1 MTPQQIALV
10 QQSFSKVAPISEA
23 AAVLFY
29 DRLFDVAPSV
39 RAMFPEDMTEQ
50 RKKLMGMLAAVV
62 SGLSN
67 LETIL
72 PAASA
77 LAKRHVAY
85 GAKAEHY
92 PVVGATLLWT
102 LEKGLGEAWTP
113 ELATAWTDAYGVLSG
128 YMISKPTARRRRPPN
143 RRCLVSEPL
152 VIVGNGMAAARL
164 VDELAKTALGRYA
177 VAVIGEEPR
186 LAYNRVLLSSVLAGE
201 TGSHEIELRPA
212 DWWRHRGVTVRYG
225 YRVTEI
231 DTGRRELKIAGEESM
246 EYSKLV
252 LATGSTPL
260 RLNVP
265 GADLAGVHT
274 FRDTR
279 DVDLLLTLAAAK
291 KRVVVV
297 GGGLLG
303 LEAAYGLAKAGAPVT
318 LLHLMDRLMERQ
330 LDGPAADLLKTL
342 VERKGIRI
350 LLNASTARIHGERHV
365 EAVELADGSRIE
377 ADAVI
382 FAAGIRPNIALAK
395 EAGIAVNRG
404 IVVNDE
410 MQTAS
415 PDIYALGECAEH
427 RGTCYGLVE
436 PAYEQAR
443 VLARHLG
450 GRPAA
455 YQGSVVSTNLKVSGV
470 SVFSA
475 GDFMGG
481 EGSESLVLTDRRR
494 GTYKKLVIADGCLTG
509 AVLIGDT
516 ADALWYLEL
525 IRTREKIAGIRA
537 DMMFGR
543 ALALP
548 SKAA

>member
-1 MTPQQIALV
+1 M
-10 QQSFSKVAPISEA
+10 
-23 AAVLFY
+23 
-29 DRLFDVAPSV
+29 
-39 RAMFPEDMTEQ
+39 
-50 RKKLMGMLAAVV
+50 
-62 SGLSN
+62 
-67 LETIL
+67 
-72 PAASA
+72 
-77 LAKRHVAY
+77 
-85 GAKAEHY
+85 
-92 PVVGATLLWT
+92 
-102 LEKGLGEAWTP
+102 
-113 ELATAWTDAYGVLSG
+113 
-128 YMISKPTARRRRPPN
+128 N
-143 RRCLVSEPL
+143 RRCVVSEPL

-231 DTGRRELKIAGEESM
+231 DTGRRELKIEGEESM

-252 LATGSTPL
+252 LAVGSTPL

-279 DVDLLLTLAAAK
+279 DVDLLLTLAAAR

-330 LDGPAADLLKTL
+330 LDASAADLLKTL

-350 LLNASTARIHGERHV
+350 LLNASTARIHGEGHV
-365 EAVELADGSRIE
+365 QAVELADGSRIE

-395 EAGIAVNRG
+395 DAGIAVNRG

-443 VLARHLG
+443 VLARHLA

-481 EGSESLVLTDRRR
+481 EGSESLVLSDRRR
-494 GTYKKLVIADGCLTG
+494 GTYKKLVISDGRLTG

-516 ADALWYLEL
+516 FDALWYLEL
-525 IRTREKIAGIRA
+525 IRNRDKVAAIRT

-543 ALALP
+543 ALARP

>member
-1 MTPQQIALV
+1 
-10 QQSFSKVAPISEA
+10 
-23 AAVLFY
+23 
-29 DRLFDVAPSV
+29 
-39 RAMFPEDMTEQ
+39 
-50 RKKLMGMLAAVV
+50 
-62 SGLSN
+62 
-67 LETIL
+67 
-72 PAASA
+72 
-77 LAKRHVAY
+77 
-85 GAKAEHY
+85 
-92 PVVGATLLWT
+92 
-102 LEKGLGEAWTP
+102 
-113 ELATAWTDAYGVLSG
+113 
-128 YMISKPTARRRRPPN
+128 
-143 RRCLVSEPL
+143 
-152 VIVGNGMAAARL
+152 MAAARL

-177 VAVIGEEPR
+177 VAVIGDEPR

-231 DTGRRELKIAGEESM
+231 DTGRRELKIEGEESV

-274 FRDTR
+274 FRDSR
-279 DVDLLLTLAAAK
+279 DVDLLLTLAAAR

-330 LDGPAADLLKTL
+330 LDLPAADLLKTL

-350 LLNASTARIHGERHV
+350 LLNASTARIHGEGHV

-382 FAAGIRPNIALAK
+382 FAAGIKPNVALARD
-395 EAGIAVNRG
+395 AGIAVNRG
-404 IVVNDE
+404 IVVNDV

-415 PDIYALGECAEH
+415 PDIYAIGECAEH

-443 VLARHLG
+443 VLARHLA

-455 YQGSVVSTNLKVSGV
+455 YQGSIVSTNLKVSGV

-481 EGSESLVLTDRRR
+481 DGSESLVLTDRRR
-494 GTYKKLVIADGCLTG
+494 GTYKKLVIAGGRLTG

-516 ADALWYLEL
+516 VDALWYLEL
-525 IRTREKIAGIRA
+525 IRNREKVAAIRT

-543 ALALP
+543 ALAHP
-548 SKAA
+548 SRAA

>member
-1 MTPQQIALV
+1 M
-10 QQSFSKVAPISEA
+10 
-23 AAVLFY
+23 
-29 DRLFDVAPSV
+29 
-39 RAMFPEDMTEQ
+39 
-50 RKKLMGMLAAVV
+50 
-62 SGLSN
+62 
-67 LETIL
+67 
-72 PAASA
+72 
-77 LAKRHVAY
+77 
-85 GAKAEHY
+85 
-92 PVVGATLLWT
+92 
-102 LEKGLGEAWTP
+102 
-113 ELATAWTDAYGVLSG
+113 
-128 YMISKPTARRRRPPN
+128 N
-143 RRCLVSEPL
+143 RRCVVSEPL

-231 DTGRRELKIAGEESM
+231 DTGRRELKIEGEESM

-252 LATGSTPL
+252 LAVGSTPL

-279 DVDLLLTLAAAK
+279 DVDLLLTLAAAR

-330 LDGPAADLLKTL
+330 LDASAADLLKTL

-350 LLNASTARIHGERHV
+350 LLNASTARIHGEGHV
-365 EAVELADGSRIE
+365 QAVELADGSRIE

-395 EAGIAVNRG
+395 DAGIAVNRG

-443 VLARHLG
+443 VLARHLA

-481 EGSESLVLTDRRR
+481 EGSESLVLSDRRR
-494 GTYKKLVIADGCLTG
+494 GTYKKLVISDGRLTG

-516 ADALWYLEL
+516 VDALWYLEL
-525 IRTREKIAGIRA
+525 IRNRDKVAAIRT

-543 ALALP
+543 ALARP